1 MSDDSTNTTVGS
13 MLTEM
18 LSAENVRNALSIGQH
33 RIENVG
39 WFDFSY
45 YEFLIKPQVFH
56 IDTTVNISANTQR
69 VLENLDDSSIA
80 VSDVL
85 EFFDH
90 LSKSIVI
97 SSYRSLNLLPKSN
110 LYLPLLEN
118 PDSRTKLVDA
128 YLETLIDSGK
138 LSSLFYAYFAIK
150 PHLRTKL
157 LSAFRFDTENLN
169 QILWSIKGDNKSFAK
184 SDLVAEWSKNID
196 SVIYRLEG
204 KELHSLLRGSSFA
217 NIVVVGDPPPTC
229 RPGHHWD
236 DMRQRCVA
244 DEPAPLPPDHGP
256 TDGPGEGNI
265 PTGDDSPPENP
276 PESSPNYSFDPY
288 APYSWNIGLRY
299 LYRQE
304 WRPLGIQRGDTV
316 KTIPLGPKQVEKIS
330 TKIVKRTKVTTTS
343 ESLKAAETTT
353 ETSDNTKDSN
363 EIVNEASKTFGWHV
377 DAEASASWGWGSA
390 KVSGGV
396 KSDSE
401 NKTKSTS
408 NQLSETMQ
416 KTASKI
422 RTESKIVVSTEA
434 ETTFEET
441 TASEIQNPN
450 DEIALTYVYSKL
462 QRQYEIF
469 TSLNQLDGVLFV
481 AEPMVL
487 ASEIDEEW
495 VRNYDWIISEVL
507 LDNSFRDALTSI
519 SQEIEPINLSY
530 NEMGR
535 INNAM
540 DSAATGKFPANIT
553 SVSIASADI
562 SQEAQ
567 RGYRE
572 TLKEELEKQRN
583 RLLAE
588 KKRKR
593 FLQHIRDNILH
604 YYRAI
609 WSKEDSEQRLLRY
622 QKKEVMIPTVWKL
635 VLGSTVITDFDS
647 DTIDDGV
654 LVNAHFE
661 PDLSNK
667 ETMVPIEDLIEPAQ
681 PIGFVGNY
689 AVFKIKQVPK
699 IDEKYQNDLFDMLNL
714 AKSAYID
721 PNSPETL
728 IDPQLR
734 AIKEKEEVPT
744 HIPKKVRLEM
754 VDIVPDLRS
763 EYEALSKDDKASFL
777 EQEDN
782 FTDDLYWEY
791 LFRKRNI
798 RRFVVDTNNLIA
810 DIEVGNGSAL
820 ESFKKLHRYIDV
832 LKASKEMDKMELE
845 NNRRQ
850 KLLAKGK
857 LSDPDIEKVT
867 VVTDGKKALVP
878 SLDVTDEQ

>member
-1 MSDDSTNTTVGS
+1 
-13 MLTEM
+13 M
-18 LSAENVRNALSIGQH
+18 LSAENVRNVLSIGQH

-39 WFDFSY
+39 WYDFSY
-45 YEFLIKPQVFH
+45 YEFLIEPQLFH
-56 IDTTVNISANTQR
+56 INTAVNISASTRR
-69 VLENLDDSSIA
+69 VLKNLDDPSIA

-85 EFFDH
+85 EFLNQ

-97 SSYRSLNLLPKSN
+97 SAYRPLNSLPKSN

-118 PDSRTKLVDA
+118 PDLRTKLVDT
-128 YLETLIDSGK
+128 YLDTLIDSGK
-138 LSSLFYAYFAIK
+138 LSSLFYAYFDIK

-157 LSAFRFDTENLN
+157 LSAFRFDAENLN

-196 SVIYRLEG
+196 SVIYR
-204 KELHSLLRGSSFA
+204 
-217 NIVVVGDPPPTC
+217 
-229 RPGHHWD
+229 RPGE
-236 DMRQRCVA
+236 Q
-244 DEPAPLPPDHGP
+244 EPPEPEEEEDPRPGGRPSQGGPPDQEP
-256 TDGPGEGNI
+256 QPEE
-265 PTGDDSPPENP
+265 SPEP
-276 PESSPNYSFDPY
+276 SPNYSFDPY

-316 KTIPLGPKQVEKIS
+316 KTIPLGPKQVEKVS
-330 TKIVKRTKVTTTS
+330 TKIVKRSKVTTTS
-343 ESLKAAETTT
+343 ESLKSVETTT
-353 ETSDNTKDSN
+353 ETSDNTKDST

-377 DAEASASWGWGSA
+377 DAEASASWGFGSA

-396 KSDSE
+396 KSNAE
-401 NKTKSTS
+401 KKTKTAS

-487 ASEIDEEW
+487 PSEIDEKW

-519 SQEIEPINLSY
+519 SQEIEPISLST
-530 NEMGR
+530 NERSR
-535 INNAM
+535 IDSVM
-540 DSAATGKFPANIT
+540 DSANTFLKNFPTNIT
-553 SVSIASADI
+553 NVSIENADI

-567 RGYRE
+567 KGYRE
-572 TLKEELEKQRN
+572 TLKEELEKERN
-583 RLLAE
+583 KRLVE
-588 KKRKR
+588 KKRQR

-609 WSKEDSEQRLLRY
+609 WAKEDSEQRLLRY
-622 QKKEVMIPTVWKL
+622 KKENVAIPTVWKF
-635 VLGSTVITDFDS
+635 VLESTEITDFDS

-654 LVNAHFE
+654 LVNGHFE
-661 PDLSNK
+661 PDFSDPN
-667 ETMVPIEDLIEPAQ
+667 TMVPIEDLIQPAQ
-681 PIGFVGNY
+681 PIGFIGNY

-714 AKSAYID
+714 VKSTYID
-721 PNSPETL
+721 PTSPETL
-728 IDPQLR
+728 VDPQLR
-734 AIKEKEEVPT
+734 AIKERQEVPDP
-744 HIPKKVRLEM
+744 IPEKVRVEM
-754 VDIVPDLRS
+754 IDMVPDLRS

-777 EQEDN
+777 ENDDN

-791 LFRKRNI
+791 LFRKQNI
-798 RRFVVDTNNLIA
+798 RRFVVDTNNLIV
-810 DIEVGNGSAL
+810 DIEVGTGSAL

-832 LKASKEMDKMELE
+832 LKASKEMEKMELE
-845 NNRRQ
+845 NKRRQ
-850 KLLAKGK
+850 KLLAKDK
-857 LSDPDIEKVT
+857 LSDPEIEKITIVA
-867 VVTDGKKALVP
+867 DGKRALVP